1 MKSRREYAVKIFGDP
16 EQLCNWEPVFVGI
29 DASYSG
35 FGITIMAPNDS
46 YCTYVAKFNGSG
58 VERLF
63 NVQRFLTDLFIGELD
78 QDNYTFADFAIEGYA
93 FGSQMAN
100 MLGELGGVVRL
111 FIYEQYGIKP
121 MLVPP
126 TSLKKYVTGK
136 GTGVQKNQ
144 ILLQTYKKW
153 GQEFKDD
160 NAADS
165 YGLAHLVSGKGSLS
179 YEIEIFEKMQ
189 DGKFRA

>member
-1 MKSRREYAVKIFGDP
+1 MKKLKGYSLKVYGDP
-16 EQLCNWEPVFVGI
+16 ENVSNAEPAYIGI
-29 DASYSG
+29 DPSYSG
-35 FGITIMAPNDS
+35 FGITIMDKDTN
-46 YCTYVAKFNGSG
+46 YCSYVAKFDNSG

-63 NVQRFLTDLFIGELD
+63 NVQKFLMSLILD
-78 QDNYTFADFAIEGYA
+78 HDFNLYKFRDVAIEGYA

-121 MLVPP
+121 LLVPP
-126 TSLKKYVTGK
+126 TSLKKYATGK

-144 ILLQTYKKW
+144 ILLNVYKKW
-153 GQEFKDD
+153 GVEFKDD

-165 YGLAHLVSGKGSLS
+165 YILARIAAQRGTLE
-179 YEIEIFEKMQ
+179 YEKEILEKL
-189 DGKFRA
+189 DDSKFRA